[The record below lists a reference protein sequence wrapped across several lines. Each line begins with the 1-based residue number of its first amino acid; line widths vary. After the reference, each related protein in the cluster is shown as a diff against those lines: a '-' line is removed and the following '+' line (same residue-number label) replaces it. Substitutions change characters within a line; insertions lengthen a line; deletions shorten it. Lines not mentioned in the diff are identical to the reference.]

1 VTEKVLNGCK
11 EGSGE
16 NVNENCADTDVAAEP
31 ETQSI
36 TDGKADNSVTRSWEK
51 RLLEESSQAFNAFS
65 MYRSMGFRRTIKGV
79 MALHDIPA
87 ERYGSWSRWSRK
99 FKWTDR
105 AAEYDEYVAKESE
118 KIIIA
123 EHAER
128 RKHIMEMLTKFDNLV
143 DRRLDS
149 LKAEELTAGGSM
161 DLLERSAKL
170 DGYVSGADAK
180 KDAENTKPGQL
191 EINFVDGFDGV

>member
-1 VTEKVLNGCK
+1 VTEKVSDGCEEK
-11 EGSGE
+11 SGE
-16 NVNENCADTDVAAEP
+16 NGTENCADAAVAAEP
-31 ETQSI
+31 ETQSV
-36 TDGKADNSVTRSWEK
+36 TDGTAGSGAMRSWEK
-51 RLLEESSQAFNAFS
+51 RLPGESAQAFNAFS
-65 MYRSMGFRRTIKGV
+65 MYRSMGFRRSIKGILT
-79 MALHDIPA
+79 LHDIPA

-99 FKWTDR
+99 FNWTDR

-118 KIIIA
+118 KMVIA

>member
-1 VTEKVLNGCK
+1 MTEKVSDVCGK
-11 EGSGE
+11 ESGE
-16 NVNENCADTDVAAEP
+16 IVSEACADTAVIAEP
-31 ETQSI
+31 SSQLI
-36 TDGKADNSVTRSWEK
+36 TDGTADNEKTRSWEK
-51 RLLEESSQAFNAFS
+51 RFPGESSQAFNAFS

-87 ERYGSWSRWSRK
+87 ERYSSWSRWSRK
-99 FKWTDR
+99 FKWPDR
-105 AAEYDEYVAKESE
+105 AAEYDEHVAKESE
-118 KIIIA
+118 KMIIA

-143 DRRLDS
+143 DRRLAS

-170 DGYVSGADAK
+170 DGYVSGADAN
-180 KDAENTKPGQL
+180 KDAENIKPGQL